1 MRSGW
6 QSRREGPAT
15 QRNEALFESFLQR
28 RDLWPPGGTQP
39 ILISDFTTPSVP
51 FRIQRAPCCVVLHL
65 LSLRW
70 SLRSSAHP
78 RSPRHKKTT
87 DFNFRGRHIT
97 IPLHIPQTPF
107 SLVRSA
113 LFVSDSKGVLL
124 CCVASSLPPVVC
136 ALEGTER
143 WTEPLCTNASRD
155 PFEPFTTNSLL
166 PSASFVVPMG
176 FFKPETYQTP
186 SHFDPTT
193 QHLDRLVALL
203 VPPWRSCRRPSQ
215 KTSKTQAICT
225 P

>member
-87 DFNFRGRHIT
+87 DFNFRGRAYY
-97 IPLHIPQTPF
+97 
-107 SLVRSA
+107 R
-113 LFVSDSKGVLL
+113 
-124 CCVASSLPPVVC
+124 
-136 ALEGTER
+136 
-143 WTEPLCTNASRD
+143 
-155 PFEPFTTNSLL
+155 
-166 PSASFVVPMG
+166 PSAYPPNSVLSGPKCSVCFGLKGHLVVLRCIFSSSRRLCPRG
-176 FFKPETYQTP
+176 YKA
-186 SHFDPTT
+186 
-193 QHLDRLVALL
+193 LDGIAMHKR
-203 VPPWRSCRRPSQ
+203 
-215 KTSKTQAICT
+215 
-225 P
+225 

>member
-97 IPLHIPQTPF
+97 VPLHIPRTPF
-107 SLVRSA
+107 SLALTA

-124 CCVASSLPPVVC
+124 CCVASLFPPFLFGREGTQRWTGSSRPNARRSLFEPLTTSPDTWTTGGSAERSMGAAFGLRALTHLSRPPQAIWGFVMLGFAVVC
-136 ALEGTER
+136 IR
-143 WTEPLCTNASRD
+143 QVRN
-155 PFEPFTTNSLL
+155 
-166 PSASFVVPMG
+166 
-176 FFKPETYQTP
+176 
-186 SHFDPTT
+186 
-193 QHLDRLVALL
+193 
-203 VPPWRSCRRPSQ
+203 
-215 KTSKTQAICT
+215 
-225 P
+225 

>member
-78 RSPRHKKTT
+78 RSPRHKKQPILISVGGILPSLCISPKLRSLLSEVLCL
-87 DFNFRGRHIT
+87 FRIQRASCCIA
-97 IPLHIPQTPF
+97 LH
-107 SLVRSA
+107 L
-113 LFVSDSKGVLL
+113 LFLP
-124 CCVASSLPPVVC
+124 SSLTARVQGV
-136 ALEGTER
+136 GR
-143 WTEPLCTNASRD
+143 KRNAQ
-155 PFEPFTTNSLL
+155 TL
-166 PSASFVVPMG
+166 
-176 FFKPETYQTP
+176 PETRLN
-186 SHFDPTT
+186 
-193 QHLDRLVALL
+193 HL
-203 VPPWRSCRRPSQ
+203 Q
-215 KTSKTQAICT
+215 
-225 P
+225 

>member
-97 IPLHIPQTPF
+97 VPLHIPRTPF
-107 SLVRSA
+107 SLALTA

-124 CCVASSLPPVVC
+124 CCVHLSFPPF
-136 ALEGTER
+136 
-143 WTEPLCTNASRD
+143 S
-155 PFEPFTTNSLL
+155 
-166 PSASFVVPMG
+166 
-176 FFKPETYQTP
+176 
-186 SHFDPTT
+186 
-193 QHLDRLVALL
+193 LVARVHSVGRDRHAQTLDETCL
-203 VPPWRSCRRPSQ
+203 NHTQQVLTHGQLGEVQNGRWEPPLACGRSPTSAAPHRRSGA
-215 KTSKTQAICT
+215 S
-225 P
+225 

>member
-97 IPLHIPQTPF
+97 VPLHIPQTPF

-124 CCVASSLPPVVC
+124 CCVASSLPPVVFDR
-136 ALEGTER
+136 EGTER
-143 WTEPLCTNASRD
+143 WTEALGTNASRD
-155 PFEPFTTNSLL
+155 PLEPFTISFLL
-166 PSASFVVPMG
+166 PSASFVIPMG
-176 FFKPETYQTP
+176 VFKPET
-186 SHFDPTT
+186 
-193 QHLDRLVALL
+193 
-203 VPPWRSCRRPSQ
+203 
-215 KTSKTQAICT
+215 
-225 P
+225 